1 MTPTKI
7 FSILL
12 FVVAIGLGY
21 FLVDSIKDRIDEGT
35 RVARNEARVIQKLR
49 MIRDAETA
57 YLAVHGKY
65 TDNWDSLISF
75 IQNGR
80 IPNVVKRETVIQLSY
95 GADSIYVEYDTLG
108 FASVRDSIFS
118 PTRYP
123 NFNPQ
128 ELPKIPDSEDKT
140 FDLYAGTVTRANGAT
155 VNVFE
160 AKDVHVENKDRLK
173 ESHPYGPLRVGSRD
187 EPTTQGNWE

>member
-12 FVVAIGLGY
+12 FVVALGLGY
-21 FLVDSIKDRIDEGT
+21 FLVDSIKGRIDQASLVET
-35 RVARNEARVIQKLR
+35 NEARVIQKLK
-49 MIRDAETA
+49 MIRDAQTA
-57 YLAVHGKY
+57 YLAVHGRY

-75 IQNGR
+75 INTGQ
-80 IPNVVKRETVIQLSY
+80 IPNVVKRETVIQLAY
-95 GADSIYVEYDTLG
+95 GADSVHVEYDTLG
-108 FASVRDSIFS
+108 YASVRDSIFS

-123 NFNPQ
+123 NFRPE
-128 ELPKIPDSEDKT
+128 ELPVIPGSEGKQ
-140 FDLYAGTVTRANGAT
+140 FDLFAGRVVRANGAT

-160 AKDVHVENKDRLK
+160 AKDVFVLNRDRLK
-173 ESHPYGPLRVGSRD
+173 ETHPYGPLRVGSRD

>member
-21 FLVDSIKDRIDEGT
+21 FLVDSIKDRIDAGT
-35 RVARNEARVIQKLR
+35 RVARNEARVIQKLK
-49 MIRDAETA
+49 MIRDAESA
-57 YLAVHGKY
+57 YLAVHGRY

-75 IQNGR
+75 IQRGR
-80 IPNVVKRETVIQLSY
+80 IPNVVKRETVIPLAY
-95 GADSIYVEYDTLG
+95 GADSVYVEYDTLG

-118 PTRYP
+118 PAKYP
-123 NFNPQ
+123 NFTPE
-128 ELPKIPDSEDKT
+128 ELPVIPGSEGKR
-140 FDLYAGTVTRANGAT
+140 FDLFAGKVTRANGAT

-160 AKDVHVENKDRLK
+160 AKDVYVINKDRLK
-173 ESHPYGPLRVGSRD
+173 ETHPYGPLRVGSRE